1 MESDFYKIF
10 NADKFELLM
19 SKYYLTGA
27 LTLLIFNIIFEE
39 KIRNTFITFSNVSED
54 YEIIFIWKSL
64 NSKKSGGNQANYKG
78 YMETGHFSR

>member
-1 MESDFYKIF
+1 MIYFAQSIFDRSKQRLKRTLSLESDFYKIF

-54 YEIIFIWKSL
+54 YEIVFI
-64 NSKKSGGNQANYKG
+64 
-78 YMETGHFSR
+78 